1 MLVSLI
7 GQLQAIGMRHNASYN
22 MMNIANAR
30 MGMIRNMN
38 FGSGMNGMNMQRLH
52 QADLNM
58 TLDFEKNK
66 LLYQIACAQEE
77 ALKKRQAQDIK
88 RSFDVNA

>member
-7 GQLQAIGMRHNASYN
+7 GQLQAINMRHNAAYN
-22 MMNIANAR
+22 MMSIAHSQI
-30 MGMIRNMN
+30 GMIRNMN
-38 FGSGMNGMNMQRLH
+38 FTSGMSEVNMQRLH

-58 TLDFEKNK
+58 SLDFEKNK

-77 ALKKRQAQDIK
+77 AFKKRQAQDIK
-88 RSFDVNA
+88 RMFDVSA

>member
-7 GQLQAIGMRHNASYN
+7 GQLQAIGMRNNASYN

-38 FGSGMNGMNMQRLH
+38 FGSGMNGMNMHRLH

-77 ALKKRQAQDIK
+77 SLKKRQAQDIK
-88 RSFDVNA
+88 RLFDVNA